1 MARDSATCAKHAEQ
15 VCANGRGVRSRLILS
30 PQLTAILLM
39 DAETSVKILFSVSVL
54 VGTLGLL
61 LNNWAGHVLAYL

>member
-1 MARDSATCAKHAEQ
+1 
-15 VCANGRGVRSRLILS
+15 
-30 PQLTAILLM
+30 M

-61 LNNWAGHVLAYL
+61 LNDWAGHAMAYL